1 MAIYNVALA
10 VGLIILFIVIYFFNK
25 IKSINKNAETVEGIV
40 YENTTEN
47 NPNPDNTN
55 SSSYYSVVLFVTKQD
70 QTWITK
76 QADIGFPF
84 GVYKTGN
91 KVEIVYNVNKP
102 TEFYIKDKKTKVL
115 LILMLLVSFT
125 TIIFGAYNLCSMYQ
139 ILNTHLVQ
147 Y

>member
-1 MAIYNVALA
+1 MLA
-10 VGLIILFIVIYFFNK
+10 YIISLVIGLIILFIVIYFFSK

-55 SSSYYSVVLFVTKQD
+55 SSSYYPIVRFVTKQD

-84 GVYKTGN
+84 GVYKTGD
-91 KVEIVYNVNKP
+91 KVEIVYNINKP
-102 TEFYIKDKKTKVL
+102 TEFYIKNKKTKVL
-115 LILMLLVSFT
+115 LQLMLLVSFT